1 MFQDEVK
8 LELAELN
15 DAIEWAQKGLSKA
28 PEGSLLVDKAKG
40 NNRYYWRKT
49 AADKK
54 GVYLGRDDQEQIRA
68 LAQKDY
74 EARLLKSAKK
84 EKALLERIQ
93 VRCDKGELLGSRV
106 LSLVYEKILPCSVH
120 LKPGQRNRLNW
131 ASSCRNP

>member
-1 MFQDEVK
+1 MLQDEVK

-49 AADKK
+49 AAYKK
-54 GVYLGRDDQEQIRA
+54 GVYLGKNDQEQIRA

-74 EARLLKSAKK
+74 EARLLKSAEK

-106 LSLVYEKILPCSVH
+106 LSLVYENLSDARKELVEP
-120 LKPGQRNRLNW
+120 
-131 ASSCRNP
+131 